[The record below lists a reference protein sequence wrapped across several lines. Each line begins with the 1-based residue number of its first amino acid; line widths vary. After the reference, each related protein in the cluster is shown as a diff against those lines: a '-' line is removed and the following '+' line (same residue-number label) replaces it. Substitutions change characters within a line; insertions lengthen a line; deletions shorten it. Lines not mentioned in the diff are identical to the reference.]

1 MIGGLQDAATEAA
14 FSLGWRTIRLMP
26 EFSGRATFRSIADTT
41 YMRNGESVRQLR
53 ANLRRVRP
61 DATSAELESLVRAGI
76 RSYLRYWFEAF
87 RLPSWSHQ
95 RIRDG
100 FTLEN
105 VEILDASLAAGTGAL
120 MIPGHMANWDLA
132 GAWAALRYGSVT
144 TVAERL
150 KPEGIYRQFLEY
162 RRTLGIDV
170 IGHGEPDIIRSLVRV
185 LQSGRLVALLGD
197 RDLGRNGV
205 DVELFADV
213 ARIPGGPALL
223 AILSGAPLHP
233 VALWY
238 DGPMLRGRVL
248 ERIEIPVGLER
259 AEQVRVMTQQL
270 ADGLARGIEEHP
282 ADWHM
287 MQKVWLADL

>member
-1 MIGGLQDAATEAA
+1 MMGGLQDAATEAA

-26 EFSGRATFRSIADTT
+26 EFSGRATFRTIADTT

-61 DATSAELESLVRAGI
+61 AATTVELESLVRAGI

-87 RLPSWSHQ
+87 RLSSWSHQ

-105 VEILDASLAAGTGAL
+105 VEILDASLASGSGAL

-150 KPEGIYRQFLEY
+150 KPEGIYQQFLDY
-162 RRTLGIDV
+162 RSTLGIDV

-185 LQSGRLVALLGD
+185 LQAGRLVALLGD
-197 RDLGRNGV
+197 RDLGRNG
-205 DVELFADV
+205 ADV
-213 ARIPGGPALL
+213 QMFGSLARIPGGPALL

-233 VALWY
+233 VSLWY
-238 DGPMLRGRVL
+238 DGRMLRGRVMA
-248 ERIEIPVGLER
+248 RIEVPTGLER
-259 AEQVRVMTQQL
+259 SEQVRVMTQDL
-270 ADGLARGIEEHP
+270 ADGLARGINEHP
-282 ADWHM
+282 TDWHM